1 MQVVESGFLSKN
13 GLFYSE
19 IQKNKLEDE
28 ILEQVKTYFN
38 ITEEQSYSIYKS
50 SKGNVIVMIFGKT
63 DLIIQDVR
71 AFKVVQ

>member
-1 MQVVESGFLSKN
+1 MSQN